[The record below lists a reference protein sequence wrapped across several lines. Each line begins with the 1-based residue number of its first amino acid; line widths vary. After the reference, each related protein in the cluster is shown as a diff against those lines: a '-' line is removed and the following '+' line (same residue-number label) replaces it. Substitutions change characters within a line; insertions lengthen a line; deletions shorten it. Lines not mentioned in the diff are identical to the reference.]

1 MQYDF
6 AGWATRN
13 NLRCSDGRTILRD
26 AFAEC
31 DGKTVP
37 LVWNHKHDSANNVL
51 GHALLENRPEG
62 VYCYGVFNNNP
73 EGIGARELVRN
84 GDISGLSI
92 YANGLQHVN
101 GRDVKH
107 GTIREVSLVLAG
119 ANPGA
124 YIDEVICH
132 SEGDEE
138 GAVIW
143 TGMDFEELEHSADHE
158 DPSYDPDYEDEMEH
172 ADENQNRSEGGG
184 KTLQEVYDTLNE
196 DQRALLYV
204 IAGVAGVEGLAD
216 EAKHSDDYDPDDED
230 YDYMEHADGEGP
242 TIQEVYNT
250 FTPEQKK
257 VVDIL
262 VGIAAEKAA
271 DAADEAKHSDD
282 EEYYEDGEYEMS
294 HADELYDEPMDGEN
308 IYTEDDTMQHNVFE
322 NNYES
327 QDFLAHARQDARE
340 MFAEAFA
347 DAKSY
352 GSLKESVIAH
362 GIEDIDI
369 LFPDA
374 QTINNDIEFVSRNMD
389 WVKVL
394 MDGVHKTPFSRVKSI
409 FADMTDEEARAKG
422 YIKGNLKKEQV
433 FALLKRETS
442 PTTVYKKQKMHRDD
456 LIDIDGRFDIVRYIR
471 KELDLML
478 REEIAR
484 AALIGDGRD
493 GSSEDKINPERIRPI
508 WTDDDFFTIK
518 YDIGEDTGRAFVE
531 GAVKSRS
538 QYKGSGNPVLFV
550 TEQKLTELLLLTDAV
565 GRDLF
570 DSVDKL
576 ATKLRVSKI
585 VTVPVMEGCIRV
597 DKDANKAWALQGII
611 VNLNDY
617 NMGTDRGGEIKTFDD
632 FDIDYNAQKYLIE
645 TRCSGAL
652 IKPFSAI
659 VLETAAEM
667 PVGD

>member
-6 AGWATRN
+6 GGWATRN

-73 EGIGARELVRN
+73 EGMGARELVRN
-84 GDISGLSI
+84 GDINGLSI

-124 YIDEVICH
+124 YIDEIICH
-132 SEGDEE
+132 NDGDGDD
-138 GAVIW
+138 GAVIT
-143 TGMDFEELEHSADHE
+143 TGMDFEELEHSADNE
-158 DPSYDPDYEDEMEH
+158 YDDNYVDDDMQH
-172 ADENQNRSEGGG
+172 AEENQNGEGPG
-184 KTLQEVYDTLNE
+184 KTLEDVYNSLNE
-196 DQRALLYV
+196 DQKTLLYV
-204 IAGVAGVEGLAD
+204 VAGMAGMDNLD
-216 EAKHSDDYDPDDED
+216 EAKHSDDHDDE
-230 YDYMEHADGEGP
+230 YDDLEHADGEK
-242 TIQEVYNT
+242 TIQDVYDS
-250 FTPEQKK
+250 FTPEQKE
-257 VVDIL
+257 VVNII
-262 VGIAAEKAA
+262 VGLAAEQAA
-271 DAADEAKHSDD
+271 GAGSEAKHSDD
-282 EEYYEDGEYEMS
+282 DEYYEDEEGDHELS
-294 HADELYDEPMDGEN
+294 HADDDYIPEEGDNTYM
-308 IYTEDDTMQHNVFE
+308 EDDIMQHNVFE
-322 NNYES
+322 NNYET

-352 GSLKESVIAH
+352 GSLRESVIAH

-374 QTINNDIEFVSRNMD
+374 QTMNNDIEFVSRNMD
-389 WVKVL
+389 WVKVV

-409 FADMTDEEARAKG
+409 FADMTDDDARAKG
-422 YIKGNLKKEQV
+422 YIKGNFKKEQV
-433 FALLKRETS
+433 FSLLKRETA

-471 KELDLML
+471 KELDIML

-484 AALIGDGRD
+484 AALIGDGRKSGTD
-493 GSSEDKINPERIRPI
+493 DKIDPQRIRPI
-508 WTDDDFFTIK
+508 WTDDDFFSIK
-518 YDIGEDTGRAFVE
+518 YNIGEDTGRAFIE
-531 GAVKSRS
+531 GAVKSRA

-585 VTVPVMEGCIRV
+585 VTVPVMEGCVRV
-597 DKDANKAWALQGII
+597 DNDAHKAWALQGII

-652 IKPFSAI
+652 TKPFSAI
-659 VLETAAEM
+659 ILETETEM
-667 PVGD
+667 PVEE

>member
-6 AGWATRN
+6 GGWATRN
-13 NLRCSDGRTILRD
+13 NLRCTDGRTILQN
-26 AFAEC
+26 AFADC

-37 LVWNHKHDSANNVL
+37 LVWNHKHEGANNVL
-51 GHALLENRPEG
+51 GHAILENRDDG
-62 VYCYGVFNNNP
+62 VYCYGVFNDNP
-73 EGIGARELVRN
+73 EGRGAKELVRH
-84 GDISGLSI
+84 GDITGLSI
-92 YANGLQHVN
+92 YANGLRHVN
-101 GRDVKH
+101 GRNVQH

-124 YIDEVICH
+124 YIDDVVCH
-132 SEGDEE
+132 SDDSDDES
-138 GAVIW
+138 ALIF
-143 TGMDFEELEHSADHE
+143 TGLDFEELEHADKEPETKTE
-158 DPSYDPDYEDEMEH
+158 DKAEKEETIQDVFDSLTDKQKNVVYAIVGNVIDDVKNELNH
-172 ADENQNRSEGGG
+172 ADEEPKEENKTDESKEEPKMAEEKTIKDVFDAMTDEQKTVVYALVGAAMEDNDEG
-184 KTLQEVYDTLNE
+184 
-196 DQRALLYV
+196 
-204 IAGVAGVEGLAD
+204 
-216 EAKHSDDYDPDDED
+216 DDE
-230 YDYMEHADGEGP
+230 
-242 TIQEVYNT
+242 
-250 FTPEQKK
+250 K
-257 VVDIL
+257 V
-262 VGIAAEKAA
+262 
-271 DAADEAKHSDD
+271 
-282 EEYYEDGEYEMS
+282 
-294 HADELYDEPMDGEN
+294 
-308 IYTEDDTMQHNVFE
+308 QHNVFE
-322 NNYES
+322 S
-327 QDFLAHARQDARE
+327 DFEGDYLMHARHAAE
-340 MFAEAFA
+340 ETFAEAFA

-374 QTINNDIEFVSRNMD
+374 QTINNEIEFVSRNMD

-394 MDGVHKTPFSRVKSI
+394 MDGVHKTPFSRVKSY

-433 FALLKRETS
+433 FALLKRETE

-493 GSSEDKINPERIRPI
+493 PSSEDKINPARIRPI

-518 YDIGEDTGRAFVE
+518 YDIGEDTGRAFIE

>member
-6 AGWATRN
+6 GGWATRN
-13 NLRCSDGRTILRD
+13 NLKCSDGRTILRN

-132 SEGDEE
+132 NDENGDD
-138 GAVIW
+138 GAVIT
-143 TGMDFEELEHSADHE
+143 TGMDFEELEHSDDGDQHE
-158 DPSYDPDYEDEMEH
+158 DYDLEH
-172 ADENQNRSEGGG
+172 ADENQNGGSG
-184 KTLQEVYDTLNE
+184 KTLEDIYNSMDE
-196 DQRALLYV
+196 DQKTLLYV
-204 IAGVAGVEGLAD
+204 VAGMAGVDNLDD
-216 EAKHSDDYDPDDED
+216 EAKHSLEDIYDDNDL
-230 YDYMEHADGEGP
+230 EHANDEGE
-242 TIQEVYNT
+242 TIQEVYDSL
-250 FTPEQKK
+250 TPKQKE
-257 VVDIL
+257 VVEII

-271 DAADEAKHSDD
+271 SGGEVKHSDND
-282 EEYYEDGEYEMS
+282 DDGYYEDDEYELS
-294 HADELYDEPMDGEN
+294 HADEYYEPEDGEN
-308 IYTEDDTMQHNVFE
+308 TYMEDDTMQHNVFE
-322 NNYES
+322 SNYES

-374 QTINNDIEFVSRNMD
+374 QTINNDIEFISRNMD

-433 FALLKRETS
+433 FALLKRETE

-493 GSSEDKINPERIRPI
+493 PSSEDKINPARIRPI
-508 WTDDDFFTIK
+508 WTDDDFFSIK
-518 YDIGEDTGRAFVE
+518 YNIGEDTGRAFIE

-538 QYKGSGNPVLFV
+538 QYKGSGNPILFV

-585 VTVPVMEGCIRV
+585 VTVPVMEGCVRV
-597 DKDANKAWALQGII
+597 DTDAKKAWALQGII

-659 VLETAAEM
+659 ILETETDM
-667 PVGD
+667 PANDNNG

>member
-6 AGWATRN
+6 GGWATRN
-13 NLRCSDGRTILRD
+13 NLRCTDGRVILQD
-26 AFAEC
+26 AFIDC

-37 LVWNHKHDSANNVL
+37 LVWNHRHGEANNVL
-51 GHALLENRPEG
+51 GHCLLENRDDG

-73 EGIGARELVRN
+73 EGRGAKELVKH
-84 GDISGLSI
+84 GDITGLSI
-92 YANGLQHVN
+92 YANGLKHVN
-101 GRDVKH
+101 GRNVQH

-132 SEGDEE
+132 ADGIGSEAIITTGLDFDTVLVHNNSNTNSIASSVAEMVQNATLRHANGETGWDIYNSMNEKQKNLLAAMVMMSYMDKKEE
-138 GAVIW
+138 DSKEIKK
-143 TGMDFEELEHSADHE
+143 DDDSKIEHSE
-158 DPSYDPDYEDEMEH
+158 VRVMN
-172 ADENQNRSEGGG
+172 EN
-184 KTLQEVYDTLNE
+184 KTIGDVYDSLDTDGKIVMDSLI
-196 DQRALLYV
+196 DTV
-204 IAGVAGVEGLAD
+204 IA
-216 EAKHSDDYDPDDED
+216 HSE
-230 YDYMEHADGEGP
+230 
-242 TIQEVYNT
+242 TIDT
-250 FTPEQKK
+250 LK
-257 VVDIL
+257 DI
-262 VGIAAEKAA
+262 I
-271 DAADEAKHSDD
+271 
-282 EEYYEDGEYEMS
+282 
-294 HADELYDEPMDGEN
+294 
-308 IYTEDDTMQHNVFE
+308 TETGDDTMQHNAFDS
-322 NNYES
+322 NYEA
-327 QDFLAHARQDARE
+327 DVLMHARQNAAQ
-340 MFAEAFA
+340 MFAEAFE

-374 QTINNDIEFVSRNMD
+374 QTINNEIEFVSRNMD

-518 YDIGEDTGRAFVE
+518 YDIGEDTGRAFIE

-538 QYKGSGNPVLFV
+538 QYKGSGNPILFV

-652 IKPFSAI
+652 TKPFSAI

>member
-6 AGWATRN
+6 GGWATRN
-13 NLRCSDGRTILRD
+13 NLKCTDGRVILQN
-26 AFAEC
+26 AFADC

-37 LVWNHKHDSANNVL
+37 LIWNHKHGEASNVL
-51 GHALLENRPEG
+51 GHCVLENRDDG
-62 VYCYGVFNNNP
+62 VYCYGVFNDNP
-73 EGIGARELVRN
+73 EGRGAKELVKH
-84 GDISGLSI
+84 GDITGLSI
-92 YANGLQHVN
+92 YANGLKHVN
-101 GRDVKH
+101 GRNVQH

-124 YIDEVICH
+124 YIDDVVCHADGDDDEAIIYTGYNIDTNDKEVEH
-132 SEGDEE
+132 SMSYVNDDSMEHAEKTESTKDIKALFDELSEEQKQMVYAIVGLAVEDALKEQQGNASQNGKESKEDKEEKDEKEIQHADKEGDEK
-138 GAVIW
+138 V
-143 TGMDFEELEHSADHE
+143 DKD
-158 DPSYDPDYEDEMEH
+158 
-172 ADENQNRSEGGG
+172 
-184 KTLQEVYDTLNE
+184 KTVQQVFDTLTEEQKNVVY
-196 DQRALLYV
+196 AL
-204 IAGVAGVEGLAD
+204 IGVAVDNATKENG
-216 EAKHSDDYDPDDED
+216 DD
-230 YDYMEHADGEGP
+230 
-242 TIQEVYNT
+242 V
-250 FTPEQKK
+250 K
-257 VVDIL
+257 
-262 VGIAAEKAA
+262 
-271 DAADEAKHSDD
+271 
-282 EEYYEDGEYEMS
+282 
-294 HADELYDEPMDGEN
+294 
-308 IYTEDDTMQHNVFE
+308 MQHNVFE
-322 NNYES
+322 GNETS
-327 QDFLAHARQDARE
+327 TLMHARQDAME

-374 QTINNDIEFVSRNMD
+374 QSIDNDVEFISRNMD

-394 MDGVHKTPFSRVKSI
+394 MDGVHKTPFSRVKSY

-422 YIKGNLKKEQV
+422 YIKGNFKKEQV
-433 FALLKRETS
+433 FALLKRETE

-471 KELDLML
+471 KELDVML

-493 GSSEDKINPERIRPI
+493 PSSEDKINPARIRPI
-508 WTDDDFFTIK
+508 WTDDDFFSIK
-518 YDIGEDTGRAFVE
+518 YNIGEDTGRAFIE

-538 QYKGSGNPVLFV
+538 QYKGSGNPILFV

-576 ATKLRVSKI
+576 ATKLRVSRI
-585 VTVPVMEGCIRV
+585 VTVPVMEGCVRV
-597 DKDANKAWALQGII
+597 DTDAHKAWALQGII

-659 VLETAAEM
+659 ILETETDM
-667 PVGD
+667 PANDNNG